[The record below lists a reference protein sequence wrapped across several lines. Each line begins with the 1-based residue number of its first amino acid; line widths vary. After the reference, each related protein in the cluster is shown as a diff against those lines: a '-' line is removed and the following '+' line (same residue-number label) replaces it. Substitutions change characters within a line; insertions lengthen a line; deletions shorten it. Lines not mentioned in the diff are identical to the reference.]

1 MGSLDYVSNPADLPP
16 GTLSQLFL
24 TAVEDRREELAF
36 RYFPGDGDHLENMS
50 YGAVYELVRVV
61 SGGLQALGM
70 KRGDR
75 AAILSE
81 TRMEWSVC
89 DYACICTGVLDRA
102 HLQHA
107 DRPPGGVHPGELGCV
122 AGLRVDS
129 RPGGEGRGREPGDGT
144 GHRDRGL
151 RRV

>member
-36 RYFPGDGDHLENMS
+36 RYFPGDGDHLEGMS
-50 YGAVYELVRVV
+50 YGAVYDLVRVV

-81 TRMEWSVC
+81 TRMEWSLC
-89 DYACICTGVLDRA
+89 DYACICTGVLNVPIYSTLTGPQVAYILGNSDASLVFVA
-102 HLQHA
+102 HIQNG
-107 DRPPGGVHPGELGCV
+107 RCSV
-122 AGLRVDS
+122 A
-129 RPGGEGRGREPGDGT
+129 
-144 GHRDRGL
+144 
-151 RRV
+151 